1 LTSSETAE
9 SQVPTALTR
18 VGAFNRT
25 TLIFP
30 ALILLL
36 GIVTS
41 LFEPRFFSVENLL
54 NLSRQLSP
62 LMIISVGQTFAVI
75 GGGLDLSLAAVLALC
90 GVYGVLTM
98 SHLGTAAGIA
108 MMILCGAA
116 FGIINGLIISWFRA
130 SPFIVTLGALS
141 IARGLALTATGGLP
155 IYDLPDRYVNTLGF
169 GSVLGIPWP
178 PIIALLTLIAGHVLL
193 KYTVFGRHVV
203 AIGSSEPAALYSGV
217 NVGLTR
223 TLIYGLSGVTAGIG
237 AVVLTAWVSSAQPNA
252 ASGQELQSLA
262 AVVLGG
268 VALTGGVGSLL
279 DAFWGV
285 LILGTLSNSL
295 DMIGISSFVQTLV
308 TGVVIVLAAIV
319 DGVRHKREY

>member
-1 LTSSETAE
+1 LTSSGTAE

-90 GVYGVLTM
+90 GVYGVLAMT
-98 SHLGTAAGIA
+98 HLGTACGIA
-108 MMILCGAA
+108 MMILCGAV
-116 FGIINGLIISWFRA
+116 FGIVNGLIISWFRA

-178 PIIALLTLIAGHVLL
+178 PIIAILTLIAGHVLL

-268 VALTGGVGSLL
+268 VALTGGVGNMF

-308 TGVVIVLAAIV
+308 TGMVIVLAAIV
-319 DGVRHKREY
+319 DGIRHKREY

>member
-1 LTSSETAE
+1 LTSPGTAE
-9 SQVPTALTR
+9 STVPTALTR
-18 VGAFNRT
+18 VRANRT

-36 GIVTS
+36 GIVTT
-41 LFEPRFFSVENLL
+41 LFEPRFCSVENLL

-62 LMIISVGQTFAVI
+62 LMIISVGETFAVI
-75 GGGLDLSLAAVLALC
+75 GGGLDLSVAAVLALC

-98 SHLGTAAGIA
+98 SHLGTGAGIA
-108 MMILCGAA
+108 VMILAGAL
-116 FGIINGLIISWFRA
+116 FGTLNGLIISWFRA

-178 PIIALLTLIAGHVLL
+178 PIIAILTLIAGHVLL

-203 AIGSSEPAALYSGV
+203 AIGSSEPAAMYSGV
-217 NVGLTR
+217 DVALTR
-223 TLIYGLSGVTAGIG
+223 TLIYALSGITAGIA

-268 VALTGGVGSLL
+268 VALTGGVGSML

-285 LILGTLSNSL
+285 LMLGTLSNSL

-319 DGVRHKREY
+319 DGVRHRREY

>member
-1 LTSSETAE
+1 MTSSDAAE
-9 SQVPTALTR
+9 SPVPTALTR
-18 VGAFNRT
+18 VRAFNRT

-36 GIVTS
+36 GVVTS

-54 NLSRQLSP
+54 NLSRQLAP

-75 GGGLDLSLAAVLALC
+75 GGGLDLSAAAVLALC

-98 SHLGTAAGIA
+98 SHLGMAAGIA
-108 MMILCGAA
+108 MMILCGAV
-116 FGIINGLIISWFRA
+116 FGIINGLVISWFRA

-155 IYDLPDRYVNTLGF
+155 IYDLPDRYVNTIGF

-178 PIIALLTLIAGHVLL
+178 PIIAVVTLIAGHVLL

-223 TLIYGLSGVTAGIG
+223 TLIYGLSGITAGIG

-268 VALTGGVGSLL
+268 VALTGGVGNMLE
-279 DAFWGV
+279 AFWGV
-285 LILGTLSNSL
+285 LMLGTLSNSL

-308 TGVVIVLAAIV
+308 TGTVIVLAAIV

>member
-1 LTSSETAE
+1 
-9 SQVPTALTR
+9 
-18 VGAFNRT
+18 
-25 TLIFP
+25 
-30 ALILLL
+30 
-36 GIVTS
+36 
-41 LFEPRFFSVENLL
+41 
-54 NLSRQLSP
+54 

-90 GVYGVLTM
+90 GVYGVLAMT
-98 SHLGTAAGIA
+98 HLGTAAGIV
-108 MMILCGAA
+108 MMILCGAV
-116 FGIINGLIISWFRA
+116 FGIVNGLIISWFRA

-178 PIIALLTLIAGHVLL
+178 PIIAILTLIAGHVLL

-268 VALTGGVGSLL
+268 VALTGGVGNMF

-308 TGVVIVLAAIV
+308 TGMVIVLAAIV
-319 DGVRHKREY
+319 DGIRHKREY

>member
-1 LTSSETAE
+1 MTATGIAERPAAVTSG
-9 SQVPTALTR
+9 R
-18 VGAFNRT
+18 AFNRT

-36 GIVTS
+36 GAVTTF
-41 LFEPRFFSVENLL
+41 FEPRFCSTENLL

-62 LMIISVGQTFAVI
+62 LMIISMGETFAVI
-75 GGGLDLSLAAVLALC
+75 GGGLDLSVAAVLALC
-90 GVYGVLTM
+90 GVYGVLAM
-98 SHLGTAAGIA
+98 ASHGTAVGIVV
-108 MMILCGAA
+108 MILCGGV
-116 FGIINGLIISWFRA
+116 FGIINGVMISWFRA

-155 IYDLPDRYVNTLGF
+155 IYDLPDRYVNMIGF

-178 PIIALLTLIAGHVLL
+178 PIIAVLTLIAAHVLL
-193 KYTVFGRHVV
+193 KYTVFGRHVI
-203 AIGSSEPAALYSGV
+203 AIGSSEPAAMYSGV
-217 NVGLTR
+217 NVALTK
-223 TLIYGLSGVTAGIG
+223 TLIYGLSGITAGIG

-268 VALTGGVGSLL
+268 VALTGGVGNIF

-285 LILGTLSNSL
+285 LMLGTLSNSL
-295 DMIGISSFVQTLV
+295 DMIGISSFVQTLA
-308 TGVVIVLAAIV
+308 TGLVIVLAAIV
-319 DGVRHKREY
+319 DGVRHGHEF

>member
-1 LTSSETAE
+1 MTSSDTPERPAQT
-9 SQVPTALTR
+9 VLTR
-18 VGAFNRT
+18 GRAFNRT

-36 GIVTS
+36 GVVTS
-41 LFEPRFFSVENLL
+41 LFESRFCSVENLL

-62 LMIISVGQTFAVI
+62 LMIISVGETFAVI
-75 GGGLDLSLAAVLALC
+75 GGGLDLSVAAILGLC

-98 SHLGTAAGIA
+98 SYLGTAAGIA
-108 MMILCGAA
+108 VMILGGAV
-116 FGIINGLIISWFRA
+116 FGIVNGLIISWFRA

-141 IARGLALTATGGLP
+141 LARGLALTATGGLP
-155 IYDLPDRYVNTLGF
+155 IYDLPDRYVNTIGF
-169 GSVLGIPWP
+169 GSVLGVPWP
-178 PIIALLTLIAGHVLL
+178 PIIATLTLIAGHVLL

-203 AIGSSEPAALYSGV
+203 AIGSSEPAAMYSGV
-217 NVGLTR
+217 DVGLTK

-268 VALTGGVGSLL
+268 VALTGGVGNML

-285 LILGTLSNSL
+285 LMLGTLSNSL

-319 DGVRHKREY
+319 DGVRHKREF

>member
-1 LTSSETAE
+1 LTSSDTAE
-9 SQVPTALTR
+9 SRVPPALTR
-18 VGAFNRT
+18 VQSFNRT

-36 GIVTS
+36 GVVTS

-75 GGGLDLSLAAVLALC
+75 GGGLDLSVAAVLALS

-108 MMILCGAA
+108 MMILCGSL
-116 FGIINGLIISWFRA
+116 FGIINGLVISWFRA

-155 IYDLPDRYVNTLGF
+155 IYDLPDRYVNSIGF

-178 PIIALLTLIAGHVLL
+178 PIIAVVTLIAGHILL

-223 TLIYGLSGVTAGIG
+223 TLIYGLSGITAGIG

-268 VALTGGVGSLL
+268 VALTGGVGNML

-285 LILGTLSNSL
+285 LMLGTLSNSL

-308 TGVVIVLAAIV
+308 TGAVIVLAAIV
-319 DGVRHKREY
+319 DGVRHQREY

>member
-1 LTSSETAE
+1 MISSGAAE
-9 SQVPTALTR
+9 SPGQTVIAR
-18 VGAFNRT
+18 IRT
-25 TLIFP
+25 LNQTSLIFP

-36 GIVTS
+36 GVVTS
-41 LFEPRFFSVENLL
+41 LFEARFFSVENLL

-62 LMIISVGQTFAVI
+62 LMIISVGETFAVI
-75 GGGLDLSLAAVLALC
+75 GGGLDLSVAAVLALS

-98 SHLGTAAGIA
+98 SHLGIAAGIA
-108 MMILCGAA
+108 VMILAGAI
-116 FGIINGLIISWFRA
+116 FGIANGLIISRFKA

-141 IARGLALTATGGLP
+141 VARGLALTATGGLP
-155 IYDLPDRYVNTLGF
+155 IYDLPDRYVNTIGF
-169 GSVLGIPWP
+169 GSVLWIPWP
-178 PIIALLTLIAGHVLL
+178 PIIAVLTMIAGHVLL

-217 NVGLTR
+217 DVGLTKV
-223 TLIYGLSGVTAGIG
+223 LIYGLSGITAGIG
-237 AVVLTAWVSSAQPNA
+237 AIVLTAWVSSAQPNA

-268 VALTGGVGSLL
+268 VALTGGIGSML

-285 LILGTLSNSL
+285 LMLGTLSNSL

-319 DGVRHKREY
+319 DGIRHQREF

>member
-1 LTSSETAE
+1 LTSPDTAE
-9 SQVPTALTR
+9 HPAPTVLTR
-18 VGAFNRT
+18 LGAINRT

-41 LFEPRFFSVENLL
+41 FFEPRFFSVENLL

-62 LMIISVGQTFAVI
+62 LLIISVGQTFAVI
-75 GGGLDLSLAAVLALC
+75 GGGLDLSVAAVLALC

-108 MMILCGAA
+108 AMILCGGL
-116 FGIINGLIISWFRA
+116 FGIINGLVISWFRA

-178 PIIALLTLIAGHVLL
+178 PIVAVLTMIVGHVLL

-223 TLIYGLSGVTAGIG
+223 TLIYGLSGITAGIG

-268 VALTGGVGSLL
+268 VALTGGVGSML

-319 DGVRHKREY
+319 DGVRHRREF

>member
-1 LTSSETAE
+1 MISSSIADRPAGTAFI
-9 SQVPTALTR
+9 SVR
-18 VGAFNRT
+18 VFNRT
-25 TLIFP
+25 KLIFP

-36 GIVTS
+36 GVVTS
-41 LFEPRFFSVENLL
+41 FFEARFFSVENLL
-54 NLSRQLSP
+54 NLSRQLSA
-62 LMIISVGQTFAVI
+62 LMIISVGETFAVI
-75 GGGLDLSLAAVLALC
+75 GGGLDLSVAAVLALS

-98 SHLGTAAGIA
+98 SHLGLPAGIA
-108 MMILCGAA
+108 VMILAGAT
-116 FGIINGLIISWFRA
+116 FGIVNGLIISWFRA

-155 IYDLPDRYVNTLGF
+155 IYDLPDRYVNTIGF

-178 PIIALLTLIAGHVLL
+178 PIIAVMTLIAGHVLL

-203 AIGSSEPAALYSGV
+203 AIGSSEPAAMYSGI
-217 NVGLTR
+217 NVGLTK
-223 TLIYGLSGVTAGIG
+223 TMIYCVSGVTAGIG
-237 AVVLTAWVSSAQPNA
+237 AIVLTAWVSSAQPNA

-268 VALTGGVGSLL
+268 VALTGGEGSIL

-285 LILGTLSNSL
+285 LMLGTLSNSL

-319 DGVRHKREY
+319 DGIRHQREF

>member
-1 LTSSETAE
+1 M
-9 SQVPTALTR
+9 R
-18 VGAFNRT
+18 VRAFNRT
-25 TLIFP
+25 TLILP

-36 GIVTS
+36 GAVTS
-41 LFEPRFFSVENLL
+41 LFEPRFFSVENLF

-62 LMIISVGQTFAVI
+62 LLIISVGQTFAVI
-75 GGGLDLSLAAVLALC
+75 GGGLDLSVAAVLALC
-90 GVYGVLTM
+90 GVYGVIAM
-98 SHLGTAAGIA
+98 SHLGMAAGIA
-108 MMILCGAA
+108 AMILCGAV
-116 FGIINGLIISWFRA
+116 FGIINGFIISWFRA

-169 GSVLGIPWP
+169 GSVLGVPWP
-178 PIIALLTLIAGHVLL
+178 PIIAVVTLIAGHVLL

-203 AIGSSEPAALYSGV
+203 AIGSSEAAALYSGV

-223 TLIYGLSGVTAGIG
+223 ILIYGLSGITAGIG

-252 ASGQELQSLA
+252 ASGEELQSLA

-268 VALTGGVGSLL
+268 VALTGGVGNML

-285 LILGTLSNSL
+285 LMLGTLSNSL

-308 TGVVIVLAAIV
+308 TGLVIVLAAIV
-319 DGVRHKREY
+319 DGVRHRREF

>member
-1 LTSSETAE
+1 LTSSGIVERSAPA
-9 SQVPTALTR
+9 SLTR
-18 VGAFNRT
+18 GWNFNPT

-36 GIVTS
+36 GVSTS
-41 LFEPRFFSVENLL
+41 FFESRFLSVENLL
-54 NLSRQLSP
+54 NLSRQLAP
-62 LMIISVGQTFAVI
+62 LMIISVGETFAVI
-75 GGGLDLSLAAVLALC
+75 GGGLDLSVAAVLALC

-98 SHLGTAAGIA
+98 SHLGTAIGIA
-108 MMILCGAA
+108 VMVVGGAV
-116 FGIINGLIISWFRA
+116 FGIINGLVISWFRA
-130 SPFIVTLGALS
+130 SPFIVTLGGLS
-141 IARGLALTATGGLP
+141 LARGLALTATGGLP
-155 IYDLPDRYVNTLGF
+155 IYDLPDRYVNTIGF

-178 PIIALLTLIAGHVLL
+178 PIIAVLTLITGHVLL
-193 KYTVFGRHVV
+193 KHTVFGRHVV
-203 AIGSSEPAALYSGV
+203 AIGSSELAATYSGV
-217 NVGLTR
+217 NVRLTK

-268 VALTGGVGSLL
+268 VALTGGVGNML

-285 LILGTLSNSL
+285 LMLGTLSNSL

-308 TGVVIVLAAIV
+308 TGLVIVLAAIV
-319 DGVRHKREY
+319 DGMRQKREL

>member
-1 LTSSETAE
+1 MTSSDAAE
-9 SQVPTALTR
+9 SPVPTALAR
-18 VGAFNRT
+18 VHGFNRT

-36 GIVTS
+36 GFVTS
-41 LFEPRFFSVENLL
+41 LFEPRFFSLENLL
-54 NLSRQLSP
+54 NLSRQLAP

-75 GGGLDLSLAAVLALC
+75 GGGLDLSVAAVLALC

-108 MMILCGAA
+108 MMILCGGL
-116 FGIINGLIISWFRA
+116 FGIINGLVISWFRA

-155 IYDLPDRYVNTLGF
+155 IYDLPDRYVNSIGF

-178 PIIALLTLIAGHVLL
+178 PIIAVLTLIAGHVLL

-223 TLIYGLSGVTAGIG
+223 TLIYGLNGITAGIG

-268 VALTGGVGSLL
+268 VALTGGVGNMLE
-279 DAFWGV
+279 AFWGV
-285 LILGTLSNSL
+285 LMLGTLSNSL

-308 TGVVIVLAAIV
+308 TGAVIVLAAIV
-319 DGVRHKREY
+319 DGVRHKRDY

>member
-1 LTSSETAE
+1 LTSSDTAE
-9 SQVPTALTR
+9 GPVPTALTR
-18 VGAFNRT
+18 IRAFNRT

-30 ALILLL
+30 ALILVL

-41 LFEPRFFSVENLL
+41 LFEPRFCSVENLL

-75 GGGLDLSLAAVLALC
+75 GGGLDLSVAAVLALC

-98 SHLGTAAGIA
+98 AHLGTAAGIA
-108 MMILCGAA
+108 TMILCGAL
-116 FGIINGLIISWFRA
+116 FGTINGLVISWFRA

-155 IYDLPDRYVNTLGF
+155 IYDLPDRYVNSIGF

-178 PIIALLTLIAGHVLL
+178 LIIAVLTMIAGHVLL

-223 TLIYGLSGVTAGIG
+223 TLIYGLSGITAGIG

-268 VALTGGVGSLL
+268 VALTGGVGNML

-285 LILGTLSNSL
+285 LMLGTLSNSL

>member
-1 LTSSETAE
+1 LTSPDTAE
-9 SQVPTALTR
+9 HPAPTVLTR
-18 VGAFNRT
+18 LGGINRT

-36 GIVTS
+36 GIITS
-41 LFEPRFFSVENLL
+41 LFEPRFFSLENLL

-75 GGGLDLSLAAVLALC
+75 GGGLDLSVAAVLALC

-108 MMILCGAA
+108 VMILCGGL
-116 FGIINGLIISWFRA
+116 FGIINGLVISWFRA

-178 PIIALLTLIAGHVLL
+178 PIIAVLTMIAGHVLL

-223 TLIYGLSGVTAGIG
+223 TLIYGLSGITAGIG

-268 VALTGGVGSLL
+268 VALTGGVGSML

-319 DGVRHKREY
+319 DGVRHRREF